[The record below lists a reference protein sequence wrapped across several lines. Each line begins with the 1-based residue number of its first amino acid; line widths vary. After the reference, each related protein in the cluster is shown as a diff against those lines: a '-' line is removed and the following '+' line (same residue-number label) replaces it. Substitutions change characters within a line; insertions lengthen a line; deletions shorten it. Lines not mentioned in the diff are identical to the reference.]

1 MKDKLLKIQTELKA
15 PKDRWNDF
23 GKYKFRSAEAIQEAL
38 KPLCKKHNCVL
49 VPTTELVN
57 IGDRYYVKATAMIK
71 DLDSDKFEYAT
82 AYARE
87 DESIKGM
94 HQSQITGSST
104 SYSLKYAYQILFAI
118 DDGQDSDSINKH
130 GKEEPKKKRN
140 RPEACADE
148 ETINKKDLEQILK
161 NAESLTE
168 LSETWIM
175 LTLDQQ
181 KDADIS
187 KWFSLRKEQ
196 IKDEMKNG

>member
-1 MKDKLLKIQTELKA
+1 MKDKLLKIQLELKA
-15 PKDRWNDF
+15 PKNLYNKF
-23 GKYKFRSAEAIQEAL
+23 GEFKYRSAEIILETV
-38 KPLCKKHNCVL
+38 KPILEKYQCTLVL
-49 VPTTELVN
+49 TDDIVN
-57 IGDRYYVKATAMIK
+57 FGDRYYVKSTAILN
-71 DLDSDKFEYAT
+71 DIESDSFIT
-82 AYARE
+82 AEAFARE
-87 DESIKGM
+87 DENIKKM
-94 HQSQITGSST
+94 HQSQITGST
-104 SYSLKYAYQILFAI
+104 SSYARKYALGALFLI
-118 DDGQDSDSINKH
+118 DDGKDSDSMNKYEDD
-130 GKEEPKKKRN
+130 KPKKKRN

-148 ETINKKDLEQILK
+148 ETINKKDLEEILK